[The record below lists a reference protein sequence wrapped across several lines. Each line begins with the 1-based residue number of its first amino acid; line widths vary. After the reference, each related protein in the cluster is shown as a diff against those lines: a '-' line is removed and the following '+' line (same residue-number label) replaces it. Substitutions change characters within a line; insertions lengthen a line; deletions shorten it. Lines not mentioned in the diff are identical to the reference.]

1 MFANTSIVLLG
12 DFFFKDHLNVYKLSQ
27 MLKIEANSV
36 TLKMLDLYKMPPPKR
51 GLKQKNKYKFDD
63 LLVFLWNQVEMKR
76 ITPIAFLKSAI
87 VHQQVPLVYNL
98 ANESRFD
105 LEQDIDH

>member
-1 MFANTSIVLLG
+1 
-12 DFFFKDHLNVYKLSQ
+12 
-27 MLKIEANSV
+27 MLKIESNSV
-36 TLKMLDLYKMPPPKR
+36 TLKMMDLYKMPPPIRNVK
-51 GLKQKNKYKFDD
+51 KQNKANFDD
-63 LLVFLWNQVEMKR
+63 LLLFLWDQLEMKR

-87 VHQQVPLVYNL
+87 VHQQVPVVYNF